1 MPAKKIKL
9 YNTVKTVNPKFE
21 KYNGLPQMSYSAYT
35 SWRSDSYRGAFIAS
49 KFLGIPD
56 PGSIFT
62 EYGSA
67 CGKYLET
74 RGSATPERSP
84 LLSESDVE
92 VLDAVVLPPNS
103 SFERE
108 IMLRRKDY
116 CIIGYIDM
124 CSVSPEGKLEV
135 RDFKTGATKKTA
147 EYASPDYQ
155 QTRLYAHA
163 LEKEEGE
170 EVGYV
175 GVELLHRKGNN
186 LIPGDKNCLRLEGPV
201 TAVPTPFDRKEIE
214 FFLEGVDKVAEE
226 ISDFITFHQKYFA
239 EA

>member
-1 MPAKKIKL
+1 MPAKKLKL
-9 YNTVKTVNPKFE
+9 YNVVNTTNPKFE

-35 SWRSDSYRGAFIAS
+35 SWRSEAYRGAFIAN

-62 EYGSA
+62 DYGSA

-74 RGSATPERSP
+74 RGSANPERSP
-84 LLSESDVE
+84 LLSAADVE
-92 VLDAVVLPPNS
+92 ILDKVVLPPGS
-103 SFERE
+103 VFERE
-108 IMLRRKDY
+108 VMLRRADY

-124 CSVSPEGKLEV
+124 CSTSPEGKLEV
-135 RDFKTGATKKTA
+135 RDFKTGSDKKVK
-147 EYASPDYQ
+147 EYANPDYQ

-175 GVELLHRKGNN
+175 GVELLHRKGNKV
-186 LIPGDKNCLRLEGPV
+186 IPNDKNTLRLEGPV
-201 TAVPTPFDRKEIE
+201 TAVPTPFDRKEIT

-226 ISDFITFHQKYFA
+226 ISDFITFYQKYFA
-239 EA
+239 A